1 MHVCF
6 LLHVCLCDAAAV
18 LSFFPFVHVMS
29 VVSGFD
35 DLVQSG
41 ADPFFFQ
48 DSLRVV
54 LIVHVLWPLLPLLPA
69 KFLMDW
75 HEWEFAV
82 VDNYGSSE
90 AKPGNTNGR
99 IAA

>member
-1 MHVCF
+1 MCDAAAVFFFFCLHVCL

-29 VVSGFD
+29 VVSSFD

-41 ADPFFFQ
+41 ADPFLFYFFFFQ

-54 LIVHVLWPLLPLLPA
+54 LIVLVFFFSVAL
-69 KFLMDW
+69 
-75 HEWEFAV
+75 V
-82 VDNYGSSE
+82 
-90 AKPGNTNGR
+90 
-99 IAA
+99 AAFTC